1 MLYRV
6 HVATS
11 GIRTHNF
18 SGEWQRL
25 PLVLCHIINR
35 WIPQLMSLYET
46 KIVQKQ
52 MFILFKAHND
62 EVVAFIDKVAKLLQR
77 RHPEVSKLITEK
89 FVPVKGKS

>member
-1 MLYRV
+1 
-6 HVATS
+6 
-11 GIRTHNF
+11 
-18 SGEWQRL
+18 
-25 PLVLCHIINR
+25 
-35 WIPQLMSLYET
+35 MSLYET

>member
-1 MLYRV
+1 
-6 HVATS
+6 
-11 GIRTHNF
+11 
-18 SGEWQRL
+18 
-25 PLVLCHIINR
+25 
-35 WIPQLMSLYET
+35 MSLYET

-89 FVPVKGKS
+89 FVPVKGKSWDIFNKKSLKIPKWYSEAIIRRRRQYNGQKENGR